1 MDEIWTFEEY
11 RDLAARTSGAGNWL
25 NWGDAGSARLAA
37 AGLGLVGE
45 VAEVTELIG
54 RFMSNGEIDRDLWVK
69 ELGDCL
75 WYIAEI
81 DNALELRLP
90 TPWPS
95 SPAPLGFR
103 SFPECCDW
111 LAWKGR
117 LFSVVAGKEIGEAL
131 KKYIFHGHNLDRGKL
146 IQDLDGAL
154 RFVVLFCDWLD
165 TPIGYV
171 ARVNID
177 KLDGRYNGG
186 FSAERSRSRA
196 V

>member
-1 MDEIWTFEEY
+1 
-11 RDLAARTSGAGNWL
+11 LAARTSGAGAWL
-25 NWGDAGSARLAA
+25 DWGDGNAPRLAA

-54 RFMSNGEIDRDLWVK
+54 YFMKNGEIDREVWIK

-75 WYIAEI
+75 WYMAEI
-81 DNALELRLP
+81 DSALDLGLP

-95 SPAPLGFR
+95 SPSPLGFR

-117 LFSVVAGKEIGEAL
+117 LFGVAAGKGIGEAI
-131 KKYIFHGHNLDRGKL
+131 KKHVFHGHDLDRKKL
-146 IQDLDGAL
+146 IRDLDRTL
-154 RFVVLFCDWLD
+154 RFVVMLCDWLD
-165 TPIGYV
+165 TPVGYV

-186 FSAERSRSRA
+186 FSVERSRNRA